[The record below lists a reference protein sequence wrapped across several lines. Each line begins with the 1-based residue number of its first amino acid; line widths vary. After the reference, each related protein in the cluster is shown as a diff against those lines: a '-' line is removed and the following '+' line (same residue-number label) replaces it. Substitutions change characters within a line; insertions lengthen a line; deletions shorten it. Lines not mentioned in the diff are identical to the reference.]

1 MIRLAPSSYRRA
13 DVALQVILIILIIL
27 PIAVVTTFST
37 SYTATVDLRGPDI
50 HMRAPL
56 TARPIASPQA
66 VERFIEKCVVLAMN
80 ILWEKSAGRYSS
92 ADSSACFSNDA
103 WERYKAAQVDDNIVP
118 YLTERQLNRIAIALA
133 DPVVVS
139 TSAHQGHLYFMVQG
153 LFLQTIRGQ
162 SEQRS
167 SKYLVHAVVRTTKGS
182 ANGALEVIS
191 YKEARMG

>member
-1 MIRLAPSSYRRA
+1 MILLAPSSYRKA
-13 DVALQVILIILIIL
+13 DVWTQLLLIALIIL

-37 SYTATVDLRGPDI
+37 SYTAIVDLRGPGT

-56 TARPIASPQA
+56 SARPIASPQA
-66 VERFIEKCVVLAMN
+66 VERFVEKCVVLAMN
-80 ILWEKSAGRYSS
+80 ILWARSAGRYSDR
-92 ADSSACFSNDA
+92 DSSACFSDDA
-103 WERYKAAQVDDNIVP
+103 WDRYKAAQADDNIVP
-118 YLTERQLNRIAIALA
+118 YLAERQLNRIAIALA

-139 TSAHQGHLYFMVQG
+139 TSFHQGHIYFMVQG

-182 ANGALEVIS
+182 SKGALEVVS
-191 YKEARMG
+191 YQEARLG